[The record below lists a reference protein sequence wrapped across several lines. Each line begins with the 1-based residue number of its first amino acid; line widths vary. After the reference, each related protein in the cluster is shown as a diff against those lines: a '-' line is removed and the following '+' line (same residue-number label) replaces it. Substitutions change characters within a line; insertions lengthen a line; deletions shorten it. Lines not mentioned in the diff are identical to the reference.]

1 MTRNIILLFYLMF
14 AGCDLLDEDPPKIP
28 TNIRGYFT
36 VSPTTSDTTI
46 DGTDTTI
53 TKYNP
58 RIHITWEE
66 PASDDIDEYHI
77 FRSTDQGNS
86 FDSLGT
92 VPDHVNIFE
101 DFSVAWLVTFGYK
114 VRAKDESTNIGL
126 FSDSVFIK
134 CFKPGGN
141 WSLGGYDSL
150 QICIDPVTYSTPE
163 MFQVIVSQ
171 TLVSV
176 NDTAGI
182 MDFPEIALDT
192 NQWMGNG
199 WMYYTYSVLEMAED
213 SSGYDTVTYANT
225 IAPEYCTI
233 DLSDPTSGSIS
244 FDSGKYETIQLVHTL
259 MACNGDSLFP

>member
-1 MTRNIILLFYLMF
+1 MTRNIILLFYLLI
-14 AGCDLLDEDPPKIP
+14 AGCDLIDEDPPKVP

-36 VSPTTSDTTI
+36 VTPTMNDTTI
-46 DGTDTTI
+46 DEKDTTI
-53 TKYNP
+53 INYNP
-58 RIHITWEE
+58 KIHISWKESV
-66 PASDDIDEYHI
+66 SDDIDEYHV

-86 FDSLGT
+86 FDSLGA
-92 VPDHVNIFE
+92 VPGNVNIFE
-101 DFSVAWLVTFGYK
+101 DYSVVWLETFGYK
-114 VRAKDESTNIGL
+114 IRAQDESLNIGL
-126 FSDSVFIK
+126 FSDSVFIE

-141 WSLGGYDSL
+141 WSLGGYDSI

-163 MFQVIVSQ
+163 MFQVVVSQ
-171 TLVSV
+171 TLASV

-213 SSGYDTVTYANT
+213 SSVYDTVTYANT

-233 DLSDPTSGSIS
+233 DLSDPVSGSIS